1 MRACS
6 PADLGQPIRA
16 GQQSLGRSGFTS
28 PSLFPSSRQRNRT
41 CNEDPGAVAKLEE
54 KVAVLMAQ
62 QQKVL
67 ELLANQNQL
76 DTNGIQQVRQRI
88 PKYNNQTHTQEQ
100 QPATSEVQESQAGT
114 RETMASSFGANLS
127 HFPQKVKPDRSKS
140 STENMRE
147 NYHRAIY

>member
-1 MRACS
+1 MEVAIESGQITTGRCGPAPQLTLVS
-6 PADLGQPIRA
+6 QSELDSKAWADQGSRPPASFHPAD
-16 GQQSLGRSGFTS
+16 
-28 PSLFPSSRQRNRT
+28 
-41 CNEDPGAVAKLEE
+41 EDPGVVAKLEE

-76 DTNGIQQVRQRI
+76 DTNGIQQVRQQI
-88 PKYNNQTHTQEQ
+88 PKCNNQTHTQEQ
-100 QPATSEVQESQAGT
+100 QPATSEVQESQAGA

-140 STENMRE
+140 STENM
-147 NYHRAIY
+147 